1 MSQPK
6 DPREVNVAIQR
17 ALENQ
22 SLQCSEMFKAILV
35 VIDMS
40 LQIEMS
46 KVMSASTTGEA
57 RVHSAGR
64 LDALNDILVELQSRR
79 DVAVSGTNATQSNSP
94 NA

>member
-22 SLQCSEMFKAILV
+22 SLQCNEMFKAILV

-46 KVMSASTTGEA
+46 KVMSAGTVGEA
-57 RVHSAGR
+57 RIHSAGR

>member
-1 MSQPK
+1 MSQPRNPN
-6 DPREVNVAIQR
+6 DVNLAVQR

-22 SLQCSEMFKAILV
+22 SIHCNEMFKAVLV

-46 KVMSASTTGEA
+46 RVMSAGTTGEA
-57 RVHSAGR
+57 RIHSAGR

-79 DVAVSGTNATQSNSP
+79 DVAISAPNTAQTNPPPA
-94 NA
+94 

>member
-22 SLQCSEMFKAILV
+22 SLQCNEMFKAILV

-46 KVMSASTTGEA
+46 KVMSAGTVGEA

-79 DVAVSGTNATQSNSP
+79 DVAMSGTNPAQSNP
-94 NA
+94 PGA

>member
-6 DPREVNVAIQR
+6 NPQEVNMAIQR

-22 SLQCSEMFKAILV
+22 SLQCNEMFKAILV

-46 KVMSASTTGEA
+46 RVMSAGTTGEA

-79 DVAVSGTNATQSNSP
+79 DVAVSGTNAAQSNPP

>member
-6 DPREVNVAIQR
+6 NPQEVNIAIQR

-22 SLQCSEMFKAILV
+22 SLHCNEMFKAILV

-46 KVMSASTTGEA
+46 RVMAASSVGEV
-57 RVHSAGR
+57 RIHSAGR

-79 DVAVSGTNATQSNSP
+79 DVAISGTNAAQSNP
-94 NA
+94 PAA

>member
-1 MSQPK
+1 M
-6 DPREVNVAIQR
+6 AIQR

-22 SLQCSEMFKAILV
+22 SLQCNEMFKAILV

-46 KVMSASTTGEA
+46 RVMSAGTTGEA

-79 DVAVSGTNATQSNSP
+79 DVAVSGTNAAQSNPP

>member
-22 SLQCSEMFKAILV
+22 SLQCNEMFKAILV

-46 KVMSASTTGEA
+46 KVMSAGTVGEA

-79 DVAVSGTNATQSNSP
+79 DVAMSGTNTAQSNSP

>member
-6 DPREVNVAIQR
+6 NPQEVNVAIQR

-22 SLQCSEMFKAILV
+22 SLQCNEMFKAILV

-46 KVMSASTTGEA
+46 RVMASGTVGEA
-57 RVHSAGR
+57 RIHSAGR

-79 DVAVSGTNATQSNSP
+79 DVATTGTNAAQSNSP
-94 NA
+94 GA

>member
-6 DPREVNVAIQR
+6 NPQEVNMAIQR

-22 SLQCSEMFKAILV
+22 SLQCNEMFKAILV

-46 KVMSASTTGEA
+46 RVMASSTVGEA
-57 RVHSAGR
+57 RIHSAGR
-64 LDALNDILVELQSRR
+64 LDALNDMLVELQSRR
-79 DVAVSGTNATQSNSP
+79 DVATAGTNAAQSNSP
-94 NA
+94 GV

>member
-6 DPREVNVAIQR
+6 SPQEVNVAIQR

-22 SLQCSEMFKAILV
+22 SLQCNDMFKAVLV

-46 KVMSASTTGEA
+46 RVMSASTVGEA
-57 RVHSAGR
+57 RIHSAGR

-79 DVAVSGTNATQSNSP
+79 DAATSGTNAAQSNP
-94 NA
+94 PKA

>member
-6 DPREVNVAIQR
+6 NPNEVNMAIQR

-22 SLQCSEMFKAILV
+22 SLQCNEMFKAVLV

-46 KVMSASTTGEA
+46 KVMAASTTGEA

-79 DVAVSGTNATQSNSP
+79 EVAVSGTNTSQTNPPRS
-94 NA
+94 